1 LSLKT
6 TYTEEQ
12 LARMARL
19 IDEYRI
25 RQERRLEE
33 RALKL
38 WRRSVAGRAIPRDEP
53 PERIH

>member
-1 LSLKT
+1 
-6 TYTEEQ
+6 
-12 LARMARL
+12 MARL
-19 IDEYRI
+19 IEEYRI

-38 WRRSVAGRAIPRDEP
+38 WRRTVAGRAVPRDVP